1 MRRSLRSSADR
12 RHRGRADRP
21 LRLLSLVLHA
31 VFARALYR
39 QFDGRLLGD
48 ASAVAGM
55 AEDESPE
62 VEFESESLPDFD
74 RGRRPAYFEAWLDDG
89 RVLARSPSLGAGDF
103 ARPAR
108 PAAPDVHRPR
118 AARRAGGQ
126 GGRAPAA
133 AADRRRR
140 RVLTEAPRGSRARF
154 VTVVVA
160 RGTEELVETLALVR
174 GWLFGL
180 TLLSL
185 LAASGVALLVVSRGL
200 RSTRAL
206 AAKIADLDASRL
218 DSVLP
223 SEGLPDEI
231 APVVAKINEL
241 LARLRESF
249 MREKRF
255 TADVSHE
262 LRTPLAGLRTTL
274 EVAASRERAAPEY
287 RAAIEQAGAVVLEM
301 QALCENLLALARL
314 DARLVPVRPQEVPLR
329 ALVQA
334 CWRPFQLPAQHRNL
348 TFKNEIDAQSVVEID
363 PDQLRI
369 IVSNLLSNA
378 ATYTAP
384 GGTIRVRG
392 GRRTASRSCCW
403 RSSTPG
409 LRSRKTYCRWCSTD
423 SFGAT
428 RPARPAFTAGSG
440 WPWFAG
446 SRTRWGWTS
455 WPRTRPTEA
464 SASSCIAGRPDTDH
478 RHPSHFEASVQ
489 RARTLFS

>member
-1 MRRSLRSSADR
+1 MRRSLR
-12 RHRGRADRP
+12 
-21 LRLLSLVLHA
+21 LRLTVAIVGVLTVLFICLSLVLHA

-48 ASAVAGM
+48 AAAIAGM
-55 AEDESPE
+55 AEDESPQ
-62 VEFESESLPDFD
+62 VEFEPEALPDFE
-74 RGRRPAYFEAWLDDG
+74 GGQRPAYFEAWLDDG
-89 RVLARSPSLGAGDF
+89 KVLARSPSLGARDL
-103 ARPAR
+103 ARPGR
-108 PAAPDVHRPR
+108 PGAPVFADLALPDG
-118 AARRAGGQ
+118 RAGRGVEFRQ
-126 GGRAPAA
+126 PLRIEATSPADGRPP
-133 AADRRRR
+133 
-140 RVLTEAPRGSRARF
+140 RVSDRF

-160 RGTEELVETLALVR
+160 RGTEELVETLAQVR

-206 AAKIADLDASRL
+206 AAKISDLDASRL

-223 SEGLPDEI
+223 SEGLPEEI

-249 MREKRF
+249 LREKRF

-274 EVAASRERAAPEY
+274 EVAGSRERAAPEY
-287 RAAIEQAGAVVLEM
+287 RAAIAQAGAVVLEM

-314 DARLVPVRPQEVPLR
+314 DARLVPLRPQQVPLR
-329 ALVQA
+329 TLVQA
-334 CWRPFQLPAQHRNL
+334 CWQPFQQPAHHKNL
-348 TFKNEIDAQSVVEID
+348 TFENEIDAESVVELD

-378 ATYTAP
+378 ASYTAP

-392 GRRTASRSCCW
+392 GLGNGQPEPLLAVLDTGPPIPDDLLPLVFDRFVR
-403 RSSTPG
+403 G
-409 LRSRKTYCRWCSTD
+409 D
-423 SFGAT
+423 AT
-428 RPARPAFTAGSG
+428 RSTGVHCGIGLALVRGVSDALGLEVVAQNTADGGVS
-440 WPWFAG
+440 FVVN
-446 SRTRWGWTS
+446 RR
-455 WPRTRPTEA
+455 A
-464 SASSCIAGRPDTDH
+464 S
-478 RHPSHFEASVQ
+478 
-489 RARTLFS
+489 

>member
-1 MRRSLRSSADR
+1 MRRSLR
-12 RHRGRADRP
+12 
-21 LRLLSLVLHA
+21 LRLTVAIVGVLTVLFVGLSLVLHA
-31 VFARALYR
+31 LFARALYR

-48 ASAVAGM
+48 AAAIAGM
-55 AEDESPE
+55 AEDESPQ
-62 VEFESESLPDFD
+62 VEFESESLPEFE
-74 RGRRPAYFEAWLDDG
+74 RGQRPAYFQAWLDDG
-89 RVLARSPSLGAGDF
+89 KVLARSPSLGNRDL
-103 ARPAR
+103 ARPSR
-108 PAAPDVHRPR
+108 PAAPVFTDVALPDG
-118 AARRAGGQ
+118 RAGRGIALRQ
-126 GGRAPAA
+126 PLRVEAPPAA
-133 AADRRRR
+133 DGR
-140 RVLTEAPRGSRARF
+140 PSRLSDSF

-206 AAKIADLDASRL
+206 AAQISDLDASRL

-241 LARLRESF
+241 LGRLRESF
-249 MREKRF
+249 AREKRF

-274 EVAASRERAAPEY
+274 EVAASRERAAPDY

-314 DARLVPVRPQEVPLR
+314 DARLLPIRPQQLLLR
-329 ALVQA
+329 TLVEA
-334 CWRPFQLPAQHRNL
+334 CWRPFQLPAQQRSL
-348 TFKNEIDAQSVVEID
+348 TFENEIDAESVVEID

-378 ATYTAP
+378 ASYTAP
-384 GGTIRVRG
+384 GGTVRVRG
-392 GRRTASRSCCW
+392 GLVNGQPELLLAVLDTGPPIPDQLLPLVFDRFVRGDAIRSTGVHCGIGLALVRGVSDALGLEVAAQNTADGGVSFVVNRRA
-403 RSSTPG
+403 
-409 LRSRKTYCRWCSTD
+409 
-423 SFGAT
+423 
-428 RPARPAFTAGSG
+428 
-440 WPWFAG
+440 
-446 SRTRWGWTS
+446 
-455 WPRTRPTEA
+455 
-464 SASSCIAGRPDTDH
+464 
-478 RHPSHFEASVQ
+478 V
-489 RARTLFS
+489 

>member
-1 MRRSLRSSADR
+1 MRRSLR
-12 RHRGRADRP
+12 
-21 LRLLSLVLHA
+21 LRLTVAIVGVLTVLFVCLSLVLHA
-31 VFARALYR
+31 VFARALY
-39 QFDGRLLGD
+39 QQLDGRLLGD
-48 ASAVAGM
+48 AAAIAGM

-74 RGRRPAYFEAWLDDG
+74 GGRRPSYFEAWLDDG
-89 RVLARSPSLGAGDF
+89 RVLARSPALGGRDL
-103 ARPAR
+103 ARPGR
-108 PAAPDVHRPR
+108 PGAPVFTDLALPDG
-118 AARRAGGQ
+118 RAGRGVALRQ
-126 GGRAPAA
+126 PLRI
-133 AADRRRR
+133 
-140 RVLTEAPRGSRARF
+140 EAPPPAEGSPARVSPRF

-160 RGTEELVETLALVR
+160 RGTEELVETLARVR
-174 GWLFGL
+174 GWLFGA

-185 LAASGVALLVVSRGL
+185 LAASGVALLVVSQGL

-206 AAKIADLDASRL
+206 AAKISDLDASRL

-223 SEGLPDEI
+223 AEGLPDEI

-241 LARLRESF
+241 LVRLRESF
-249 MREKRF
+249 LREKRF

-274 EVAASRERAAPEY
+274 EVAASRERTAPEY

-314 DARLVPVRPQEVPLR
+314 DARLVPIRPQEVPLR

-334 CWRPFQLPAQHRNL
+334 CWRPFQLPAHHKNL
-348 TFKNEIDAQSVVEID
+348 TFENEIDADSVVEID

-392 GRRTASRSCCW
+392 GQVNAQPELLLAVLDSGPPIPDDLLPLMFNRFVRGDSTRSAGVHCGIGLALVRGVSDALGLDVVAQNTTDGGVSFVVNRRA
-403 RSSTPG
+403 
-409 LRSRKTYCRWCSTD
+409 
-423 SFGAT
+423 A
-428 RPARPAFTAGSG
+428 
-440 WPWFAG
+440 
-446 SRTRWGWTS
+446 
-455 WPRTRPTEA
+455 
-464 SASSCIAGRPDTDH
+464 
-478 RHPSHFEASVQ
+478 
-489 RARTLFS
+489 

>member
-1 MRRSLRSSADR
+1 MRRSLR
-12 RHRGRADRP
+12 
-21 LRLLSLVLHA
+21 LRLTVAIVGVLTVLFVCLSLVLHA

-48 ASAVAGM
+48 AAAIAGM

-62 VEFESESLPDFD
+62 VEFESESLPDFASA
-74 RGRRPAYFEAWLDDG
+74 RRPSYFEAWLDDG
-89 RVLARSPSLGAGDF
+89 RVLARSPSLGERDL
-103 ARPAR
+103 ARPGRA
-108 PAAPDVHRPR
+108 AAPVFTDLALPDG
-118 AARRAGGQ
+118 RAGRGVELRQ
-126 GGRAPAA
+126 PLRIEAPAGL
-133 AADRRRR
+133 DGSPS
-140 RVLTEAPRGSRARF
+140 RVSPKF

-206 AAKIADLDASRL
+206 AAKISDLDASRL

-249 MREKRF
+249 LREKRF

-287 RAAIEQAGAVVLEM
+287 RAAIAQAGAVVVEM

-314 DARLVPVRPQEVPLR
+314 DARLVPIRPRQVPLR
-329 ALVQA
+329 GLVEA
-334 CWRPFQLPAQHRNL
+334 CWRPFQLPAQHKNL
-348 TFKNEIDAQSVVEID
+348 TFENEIDAESVVETD

-369 IVSNLLSNA
+369 VVSNLLSNA

-384 GGTIRVRG
+384 GGTIRVSGGLARARPDLLLAVLDSGPQIPDDLLPLMFNRFVRG
-392 GRRTASRSCCW
+392 
-403 RSSTPG
+403 
-409 LRSRKTYCRWCSTD
+409 D
-423 SFGAT
+423 AT
-428 RPARPAFTAGSG
+428 RSAGIHCGIGLALVRGVSDALGLDVVAENTTDGGVSFAVNRRAARAGTAV
-440 WPWFAG
+440 A
-446 SRTRWGWTS
+446 T
-455 WPRTRPTEA
+455 
-464 SASSCIAGRPDTDH
+464 
-478 RHPSHFEASVQ
+478 HP
-489 RARTLFS
+489 

>member
-1 MRRSLRSSADR
+1 MRRSLR
-12 RHRGRADRP
+12 
-21 LRLLSLVLHA
+21 LRLTVALVGVLTVLFVCLSLVLHA
-31 VFARALYR
+31 LFARALYR

-48 ASAVAGM
+48 AVAIAGM

-62 VEFESESLPDFD
+62 VEFESESLPDFEG
-74 RGRRPAYFEAWLDDG
+74 GRRPAYFEAWLDDG
-89 RVLARSPSLGAGDF
+89 RALARSPSLGGRDL
-103 ARPAR
+103 ARPASG
-108 PAAPDVHRPR
+108 PAPVFTDLALPDG
-118 AARRAGGQ
+118 RAGRGVELRQ
-126 GGRAPAA
+126 PLRI
-133 AADRRRR
+133 
-140 RVLTEAPRGSRARF
+140 EAPPLPDGRPSRVSSRF

-174 GWLFGL
+174 RWLVGV
-180 TLLSL
+180 TLASL

-206 AAKIADLDASRL
+206 AAKISDLDASRL

-249 MREKRF
+249 LREKRF

-274 EVAASRERAAPEY
+274 EVAASRERPAPDY
-287 RAAIEQAGAVVLEM
+287 RAAIEQAGGVVLEM

-314 DARLVPVRPQEVPLR
+314 DARLVPLRPQQVPLR
-329 ALVQA
+329 ALVQT
-334 CWRPFQLPAQHRNL
+334 CWQGFQRAAHQRRL
-348 TFKNEIDAQSVVEID
+348 TFENEIDADSVVEID

-378 ATYTAP
+378 ASYTAA

-392 GRRTASRSCCW
+392 GLMNGQPDLLLAV
-403 RSSTPG
+403 
-409 LRSRKTYCRWCSTD
+409 LD
-423 SFGAT
+423 SGPPIPDDLLPLVFDRFVRGDAT
-428 RPARPAFTAGSG
+428 RAAGVHCGIGLALVRGVSDALGLDVVAQNTADGG
-440 WPWFAG
+440 VRFAVNRRG
-446 SRTRWGWTS
+446 
-455 WPRTRPTEA
+455 
-464 SASSCIAGRPDTDH
+464 
-478 RHPSHFEASVQ
+478 
-489 RARTLFS
+489 L

>member
-1 MRRSLRSSADR
+1 MRRSLR
-12 RHRGRADRP
+12 
-21 LRLLSLVLHA
+21 LRLTVAIVGVLALLFVCLSLVLHA
-31 VFARALYR
+31 LFARALYR

-48 ASAVAGM
+48 AAAIAGM
-55 AEDESPE
+55 AEDESPA
-62 VEFESESLPDFD
+62 VEFEAESLPDFD
-74 RGRRPAYFEAWLDDG
+74 GGRRPSYFEAWLDDG
-89 RVLARSPSLGAGDF
+89 RVLARSPSLGERDL
-103 ARPAR
+103 ARPGR
-108 PAAPDVHRPR
+108 PAAPVFTDLALPDG
-118 AARRAGGQ
+118 RAGRGVEFRQ
-126 GGRAPAA
+126 PLRI
-133 AADRRRR
+133 
-140 RVLTEAPRGSRARF
+140 EAPLRPDGSPSRLSPKF

-206 AAKIADLDASRL
+206 AAKISDLDASRL

-241 LARLRESF
+241 LVRLRESF
-249 MREKRF
+249 LREKRF

-287 RAAIEQAGAVVLEM
+287 RAAIEQAGAVVLEL

-314 DARLVPVRPQEVPLR
+314 DARLVPLRPQEVPLR

-334 CWRPFQLPAQHRNL
+334 CWHTFQLPAHQRNL
-348 TFKNEIDAQSVVEID
+348 TFENEIDAESVVEID
-363 PDQLRI
+363 PEQLRI

-392 GRRTASRSCCW
+392 GLSNAHPDLLLAVLDSGPPIPDDLLPLVFNRFVRGDETRATGVHCGIGLALVRGVSDALGLDVVAQNTTDGGVSFVVSRRA
-403 RSSTPG
+403 
-409 LRSRKTYCRWCSTD
+409 
-423 SFGAT
+423 A
-428 RPARPAFTAGSG
+428 
-440 WPWFAG
+440 
-446 SRTRWGWTS
+446 
-455 WPRTRPTEA
+455 
-464 SASSCIAGRPDTDH
+464 
-478 RHPSHFEASVQ
+478 
-489 RARTLFS
+489 

>member
-1 MRRSLRSSADR
+1 MRRSLR
-12 RHRGRADRP
+12 
-21 LRLLSLVLHA
+21 LRLTVAIVGVLTVLFVCLSLVLHA
-31 VFARALYR
+31 LFARALYR

-48 ASAVAGM
+48 AVAIAGM

-74 RGRRPAYFEAWLDDG
+74 SGRRPSYFEAWLDDG
-89 RVLARSPSLGAGDF
+89 KVLARSPSLGRRDLAPPV
-103 ARPAR
+103 RSPAPR
-108 PAAPDVHRPR
+108 FTDLALPDG
-118 AARRAGGQ
+118 RAGRGVELRQ
-126 GGRAPAA
+126 PLRI
-133 AADRRRR
+133 
-140 RVLTEAPRGSRARF
+140 EAPPLTDGRPSRVSPRF

-160 RGTEELVETLALVR
+160 RGTEELAETLALVR
-174 GWLFGL
+174 RWLIGL
-180 TLLSL
+180 TLVSL

-206 AAKIADLDASRL
+206 AAKISHLDASRL

-249 MREKRF
+249 LREKRF

-274 EVAASRERAAPEY
+274 EVAASRERAAPDY

-314 DARLVPVRPQEVPLR
+314 DARLVPLRPQQVPLR
-329 ALVQA
+329 ALVQT
-334 CWRPFQLPAQHRNL
+334 CWKAFQLPAHQRRL
-348 TFKNEIDAQSVVEID
+348 TFENEIDADSVVEID

-378 ATYTAP
+378 ASYTAA

-392 GRRTASRSCCW
+392 GLVNGQPDLLLAV
-403 RSSTPG
+403 
-409 LRSRKTYCRWCSTD
+409 LD
-423 SFGAT
+423 SGPPIPDDLLPLVFDRFVRGDAT
-428 RPARPAFTAGSG
+428 RAIGVHCGIGLALVRGVSDALGLDVVAQNTADGGVSFVVNRRG
-440 WPWFAG
+440 A
-446 SRTRWGWTS
+446 
-455 WPRTRPTEA
+455 
-464 SASSCIAGRPDTDH
+464 
-478 RHPSHFEASVQ
+478 
-489 RARTLFS
+489 

>member
-1 MRRSLRSSADR
+1 MRRSLR
-12 RHRGRADRP
+12 
-21 LRLLSLVLHA
+21 LRLTVAIVGVLTVLFICLSLVLHA

-48 ASAVAGM
+48 AAAIAGM
-55 AEDESPE
+55 AEDESPQ
-62 VEFESESLPDFD
+62 VEFEPEALPDFE
-74 RGRRPAYFEAWLDDG
+74 GGQRPAYFEAWLDDG
-89 RVLARSPSLGAGDF
+89 KVLARSPSLGARDL
-103 ARPAR
+103 ARPGR
-108 PAAPDVHRPR
+108 PGAPVFADLALPDG
-118 AARRAGGQ
+118 RAGRGVEFRQ
-126 GGRAPAA
+126 PLRIEATSPADGRPP
-133 AADRRRR
+133 
-140 RVLTEAPRGSRARF
+140 RVSDRF

-160 RGTEELVETLALVR
+160 RGTEELVETLAQVR

-206 AAKIADLDASRL
+206 AAKISDLDASRL

-223 SEGLPDEI
+223 SEGLPEEI

-249 MREKRF
+249 LREKRF

-274 EVAASRERAAPEY
+274 EVAGSRERAAPEY
-287 RAAIEQAGAVVLEM
+287 RAAIAQAGAVVLEM

-314 DARLVPVRPQEVPLR
+314 DARLVPLRPQQVPLR
-329 ALVQA
+329 TLVQA
-334 CWRPFQLPAQHRNL
+334 CWQPFQQPAHHKNL
-348 TFKNEIDAQSVVEID
+348 TFENEIDAESVVELD

-378 ATYTAP
+378 ASYTAA

-392 GRRTASRSCCW
+392 GLGNGQPEPLLAVLDTGPPIPDDLLPLVFDRFVR
-403 RSSTPG
+403 G
-409 LRSRKTYCRWCSTD
+409 D
-423 SFGAT
+423 AT
-428 RPARPAFTAGSG
+428 RSTGVHCGIGLALVRGVSDALGLEVVAQNTADGGVS
-440 WPWFAG
+440 FVVN
-446 SRTRWGWTS
+446 RR
-455 WPRTRPTEA
+455 A
-464 SASSCIAGRPDTDH
+464 S
-478 RHPSHFEASVQ
+478 
-489 RARTLFS
+489 

>member
-1 MRRSLRSSADR
+1 MRRSLR
-12 RHRGRADRP
+12 
-21 LRLLSLVLHA
+21 LRLTVALVGVLTVLFVGLSLVLHV

-48 ASAVAGM
+48 AAAIAGM
-55 AEDESPE
+55 AEDELPE
-62 VEFESESLPDFD
+62 VEFEPESLPDFD
-74 RGRRPAYFEAWLDDG
+74 GGRRPSYFEAWLDDG
-89 RVLARSPSLGAGDF
+89 KVLARSPSLGARDL
-103 ARPAR
+103 ARPGR
-108 PAAPDVHRPR
+108 PAAPVFADLALPDGRTGRGVEFRQPLRIEAASRPE
-118 AARRAGGQ
+118 GT
-126 GGRAPAA
+126 PS
-133 AADRRRR
+133 
-140 RVLTEAPRGSRARF
+140 RVSEKF

-174 GWLFGL
+174 GWLFSL

-206 AAKIADLDASRL
+206 AARISELDASRL

-231 APVVAKINEL
+231 APVVAKINQL
-241 LARLRESF
+241 LVRLRESF

-287 RAAIEQAGAVVLEM
+287 RAAIEQAGAVVLEL

-314 DARLVPVRPQEVPLR
+314 DARLVPIRPQQVPLR
-329 ALVQA
+329 TLVQA
-334 CWRPFQLPAQHRNL
+334 CWNAFQLPAHQRSL
-348 TFKNEIDAQSVVEID
+348 TFENEIDSESVVEID

-378 ATYTAP
+378 ATYTAA

-392 GRRTASRSCCW
+392 GLVNGKPELLLAVLNTGPPIPDDLLPLVFNRFVR
-403 RSSTPG
+403 G
-409 LRSRKTYCRWCSTD
+409 D
-423 SFGAT
+423 AT
-428 RPARPAFTAGSG
+428 RSTGVHCGIGLALVRGVSDALGLDVVAQNTVDGGVSFVVN
-440 WPWFAG
+440 
-446 SRTRWGWTS
+446 R
-455 WPRTRPTEA
+455 
-464 SASSCIAGRPDTDH
+464 
-478 RHPSHFEASVQ
+478 
-489 RARTLFS
+489 RAA

>member
-1 MRRSLRSSADR
+1 MRRSLR
-12 RHRGRADRP
+12 
-21 LRLLSLVLHA
+21 LRLTVAIVGVLTVLFVCLSLVLHA

-48 ASAVAGM
+48 AAAIAGM

-74 RGRRPAYFEAWLDDG
+74 SARRPSYFEAWLDDG
-89 RVLARSPSLGAGDF
+89 RVLARSPSLGERDL
-103 ARPAR
+103 ARPGR
-108 PAAPDVHRPR
+108 PAAPVFTDLALPDG
-118 AARRAGGQ
+118 RAGRGVELRQ
-126 GGRAPAA
+126 PLRIEAPARPDGSPLA
-133 AADRRRR
+133 GLAD
-140 RVLTEAPRGSRARF
+140 RF

-206 AAKIADLDASRL
+206 AAKISDLDASRL

-249 MREKRF
+249 LREKRF

-314 DARLVPVRPQEVPLR
+314 DARLVPDSSATGPTAQRSFKPAGAHSSCPPSTTKPHLR
-329 ALVQA
+329 E
-334 CWRPFQLPAQHRNL
+334 RDRRRERGRN
-348 TFKNEIDAQSVVEID
+348 
-363 PDQLRI
+363 R
-369 IVSNLLSNA
+369 
-378 ATYTAP
+378 
-384 GGTIRVRG
+384 
-392 GRRTASRSCCW
+392 SRSAAHHRLEPALERGDVHRAGRDHPGAR
-403 RSSTPG
+403 RSG
-409 LRSRKTYCRWCSTD
+409 E
-423 SFGAT
+423 
-428 RPARPAFTAGSG
+428 RPARSVAGG
-440 WPWFAG
+440 
-446 SRTRWGWTS
+446 
-455 WPRTRPTEA
+455 PRHR
-464 SASSCIAGRPDTDH
+464 SSDPGRPAC
-478 RHPSHFEASVQ
+478 P
-489 RARTLFS
+489 

>member
-1 MRRSLRSSADR
+1 MRRSL
-12 RHRGRADRP
+12 G
-21 LRLLSLVLHA
+21 LRLTVALVGVLTVLFVGLSLVLHV

-48 ASAVAGM
+48 AAAIAGM

-74 RGRRPAYFEAWLDDG
+74 RARRPSYFEAWLDDG
-89 RVLARSPSLGAGDF
+89 KVLARSPSLRERDL
-103 ARPAR
+103 ARPGR
-108 PAAPDVHRPR
+108 PAAPVFADLALPDG
-118 AARRAGGQ
+118 RAGRGVEFRQ
-126 GGRAPAA
+126 PLRIEAA
-133 AADRRRR
+133 LRPDGTAS
-140 RVLTEAPRGSRARF
+140 RVSAKF

-160 RGTEELVETLALVR
+160 RGTEELVETLAMVR
-174 GWLFGL
+174 GWLFSL

-206 AAKIADLDASRL
+206 AAKISELDASRL

-231 APVVAKINEL
+231 APVVAKINQL
-241 LARLRESF
+241 LVRLRESF

-287 RAAIEQAGAVVLEM
+287 RAAIEQAGAVVLEL

-314 DARLVPVRPQEVPLR
+314 DARLVPLRPQKVPLR
-329 ALVQA
+329 TLVQA
-334 CWRPFQLPAQHRNL
+334 CWNAFQLPAHQRNL
-348 TFKNEIDAQSVVEID
+348 TFENEIDSESVVEID

-392 GRRTASRSCCW
+392 GRFVNAQPDLLLAVLNTGPPIPDDLLPLVFNRFVR
-403 RSSTPG
+403 G
-409 LRSRKTYCRWCSTD
+409 D
-423 SFGAT
+423 AT
-428 RPARPAFTAGSG
+428 RSTGVHCGIGLALVRGVSDALGLDVVAQNTADGGVS
-440 WPWFAG
+440 FVVN
-446 SRTRWGWTS
+446 R
-455 WPRTRPTEA
+455 
-464 SASSCIAGRPDTDH
+464 
-478 RHPSHFEASVQ
+478 
-489 RARTLFS
+489 RAA

>member
-1 MRRSLRSSADR
+1 MRRSLR
-12 RHRGRADRP
+12 
-21 LRLLSLVLHA
+21 LRLTVAIVGVLTVLFLCLSLVLHA
-31 VFARALYR
+31 LFARALYR

-48 ASAVAGM
+48 ASAIAGM

-62 VEFESESLPDFD
+62 VEFESESLPEFEPV
-74 RGRRPAYFEAWLDDG
+74 RRPAYFEAWLDDG
-89 RVLARSPSLGAGDF
+89 KVLARSPSLGARDLPRPVGQPAPAF
-103 ARPAR
+103 ADLAL
-108 PAAPDVHRPR
+108 PDG
-118 AARRAGGQ
+118 RAGRGVEVRQ
-126 GGRAPAA
+126 PLRI
-133 AADRRRR
+133 
-140 RVLTEAPRGSRARF
+140 EAPLRPDGSPPRVSTRF

-174 GWLFGL
+174 RWLVGL

-206 AAKIADLDASRL
+206 AAKLSELDASRL

-249 MREKRF
+249 LREKRF

-314 DARLVPVRPQEVPLR
+314 DARLVPIRPQRVPLR
-329 ALVQA
+329 ALVEA
-334 CWRPFQLPAQHRNL
+334 CWHAFQLPAHRRSL
-348 TFKNEIDAQSVVEID
+348 TFENEIDTESVVEID

-369 IVSNLLSNA
+369 IISNLLSNA

-392 GRRTASRSCCW
+392 GLANAEPELLLAVFDSGPPIPEDLLPLVFNRFVRGDETRSTGAHCGIGLALVRGVSDALGLDVVAQNTADGGVSFVVNRR
-403 RSSTPG
+403 
-409 LRSRKTYCRWCSTD
+409 
-423 SFGAT
+423 
-428 RPARPAFTAGSG
+428 
-440 WPWFAG
+440 
-446 SRTRWGWTS
+446 
-455 WPRTRPTEA
+455 
-464 SASSCIAGRPDTDH
+464 SA
-478 RHPSHFEASVQ
+478 
-489 RARTLFS
+489 